1 MRHSSLPVLQPS
13 AVPAVGFSPS
23 LITRQPAESGPPAP
37 PSRQATAPPASSSP
51 SGDRGSL
58 PAATEPAEAPG
69 FSAAE
74 LAALA
79 AVARAVMPAS
89 AHGRGLPAAGLG
101 TAVRVA
107 GWLAE
112 LPPWMGSSYRRL
124 LQGLS
129 ALAWLRLHR
138 PLAELTDDQLQGLCA
153 ELNDRDFAVRSL
165 FRLLVTPLKLAYF
178 DDPEVYRRFG
188 AQYRST
194 PPSEPGAPATRPAAP
209 PELPRSARERTQHAS
224 ELPAGEVLECDAV
237 VIGSGAGGAVAAYE
251 LAAAGHAVILLEE
264 GEFFSR
270 SDFNGNAFQQQKL
283 LYREGGQ
290 TVALGNSL
298 ILLPV
303 GRAVGGTTVINSG
316 TCYRMPT
323 RVYSEWQEQHGL
335 HDFTPEALAEH
346 YERVEQ
352 TLGVSLAASHLLGGG
367 ANAVARGCEVLGYK
381 HAPLRRNAPDCDG
394 QGVCC
399 FGCPTDA
406 KRSTNVS
413 FVPMALQAGAS
424 LLTGAR
430 AERLVVEGGRV
441 VGVHVN
447 TKGPAGRGFT
457 VRARAVIVAC
467 GALMTPVF
475 LLSDPV
481 ARRALGR
488 SRTLG
493 ENLTIHPATGVV
505 AMHREPVRSFTS
517 IPQGYAIEEF
527 HREGLLM
534 EGVFL
539 PLDLMAASMTL
550 IGPEYMRF
558 MAAYDRLSSFGF
570 VVEDTG
576 RGSVRP
582 GPGGRPLIRYDV
594 HDNDLARLRRGIDII
609 ARVYQAAGIET
620 IYTGVHGHKVV
631 NGPEDLSR
639 LRRARLTARDF
650 ELSAYHPLG
659 TARMGA
665 DRRSSLVGP
674 DLQAHDLP
682 GLYVCDGSVLPT
694 SPAVNPQLTIMAVA
708 RRAARALADKLA

>member
-13 AVPAVGFSPS
+13 AVPAVGFSPPLLS
-23 LITRQPAESGPPAP
+23 RQPPESAPPAP
-37 PSRQATAPPASSSP
+37 PSHQATAPPAGATP
-51 SGDRGSL
+51 PGDRGTAAAAG
-58 PAATEPAEAPG
+58 PAAVPG

-112 LPPWMGSSYRRL
+112 LPPWMGSGYRRL
-124 LQGLS
+124 LQGLA

-138 PLAELTDDQLQGLCA
+138 PLTELTDEQLQRLCA
-153 ELNDRDFAVRSL
+153 ELHEKDFALRSL
-165 FRLLVTPLKLAYF
+165 LRLLVTPLKLAYF

-194 PPSEPGAPATRPAAP
+194 PPGEPGAPVARPAAP
-209 PELPRSARERTQHAS
+209 ADLPRPARERTQHAS
-224 ELPAGEVLECDAV
+224 EVPAGEVLECDTV

-270 SDFNGNAFQQQKL
+270 SDFGGNAFQQQKL
-283 LYREGGQ
+283 LYRQGGQ

-298 ILLPV
+298 ILIPV

-316 TCYRMPT
+316 TCYRMPA
-323 RVYSEWQEQHGL
+323 RVYGQWQDKHGL
-335 HDFTPEALAEH
+335 RDFTPESLAEH

-352 TLGVSLAASHLLGGG
+352 TLGVSPAASHLLGRG
-367 ANAVARGCEVLGYK
+367 ANAVARGCEALGYQ

-430 AERLVVEGGRV
+430 AERLVIEGGRA
-441 VGVHVN
+441 VGVRVN
-447 TKGPAGRGFT
+447 TKGSAGPGFT

-475 LLSDPV
+475 LLGDPA

-493 ENLTIHPATGVV
+493 ENLTIHPAAHVV

-539 PLDLMAASMTL
+539 PLDLMAASLTL
-550 IGPEYMRF
+550 IGPEYMRA

-570 VVEDTG
+570 VIEDTG
-576 RGSVRP
+576 SGSVRP

-609 ARVYQAAGIET
+609 SRVYQAAGIET
-620 IYTGVHGHKVV
+620 IYTGVHGHEVV
-631 NGPEDLSR
+631 RGPEDLSR

-665 DRRSSLVGP
+665 DRSRSLVGP

>member
-1 MRHSSLPVLQPS
+1 MRHSSLPVLQPP
-13 AVPAVGFSPS
+13 AVPAVGFSPP
-23 LITRQPAESGPPAP
+23 LLTRQPAESGPPAP
-37 PSRQATAPPASSSP
+37 PSHKASAPPAGAAP
-51 SGDRGSL
+51 PGDHGSL
-58 PAATEPAEAPG
+58 PSAAEPTEAPG

-74 LAALA
+74 LAMLA

-89 AHGRGLPAAGLG
+89 THGRGLPAAGMG

-107 GWLAE
+107 RWFAE
-112 LPPWMGSSYRRL
+112 LPPWMGSGYRRL
-124 LQGLS
+124 LQGLA

-138 PLAELTDDQLQGLCA
+138 PLAELTDDQLQGLCL
-153 ELNDRDFAVRSL
+153 ELNDRDFGLRNLLRV
-165 FRLLVTPLKLAYF
+165 LVTPLKLAYF
-178 DDPEVYRRFG
+178 DDPEVFHRFG
-188 AQYRST
+188 AQFRST
-194 PPSEPGAPATRPAAP
+194 PSGEPTARPAAP
-209 PELPRSARERTQHAS
+209 PDLPRPARERTQHAR

-270 SDFNGNAFQQQKL
+270 SDFSGNAFQQQKL

-323 RVYSEWQEQHGL
+323 RVYSQWQEEHGL
-335 HDFTPEALAEH
+335 YDYTPESLAEH

-352 TLGVSLAASHLLGGG
+352 TLGVSQAQSHLLGGG
-367 ANAVARGCEVLGYK
+367 ANAVARGCDALGYK

-430 AERLVVEGGRV
+430 AERLLIEGGRV
-441 VGVHVN
+441 TGVHVN
-447 TKGPAGRGFT
+447 TKGPPGGGFT

-475 LLSDPV
+475 LLGDPA

-493 ENLTIHPATGVV
+493 ENLTIHPAAHVL
-505 AMHREPVRSFTS
+505 AMHHEPVRSFTS

-539 PLDLMAASMTL
+539 PLDLMAASLTL
-550 IGPEYMRF
+550 VGPEYMHA
-558 MAAYDRLSSFGF
+558 MAAYDRMSIFGF

-594 HDNDLARLRRGIDII
+594 HDNDVARLRRGVDII
-609 ARVYQAAGIET
+609 SRVYQAAGVER
-620 IYTGVHGHKVV
+620 IYTGVRGHQVIR
-631 NGPEDLSR
+631 GPEDLSR

-665 DRRSSLVGP
+665 DRRHSLVGP

>member
-1 MRHSSLPVLQPS
+1 MSHASLPVLQPT
-13 AVPAVGFSPS
+13 ALPAVGFAPVP
-23 LITRQPAESGPPAP
+23 LARQPLGSESPARPGCAPPVPPDSSPAP
-37 PSRQATAPPASSSP
+37 PGGGGSGASAAAAP
-51 SGDRGSL
+51 
-58 PAATEPAEAPG
+58 TAPG

-74 LAALA
+74 LQALA
-79 AVARAVMPAS
+79 AVARAVMPATEY
-89 AHGRGLPAAGLG
+89 GRGLPAAGLG
-101 TAVRVA
+101 TAARVA
-107 GWLAE
+107 RWLAE
-112 LPPWMGSSYRRL
+112 LPPWMGAGYRRL

-129 ALAWLRLHR
+129 VLAWLRLHR
-138 PLAELTDDQLQGLCA
+138 SLPELSDEQLQHLCG
-153 ELNDRDFAVRSL
+153 ELNQKDFAVRGL
-165 FRLLVTPLKLAYF
+165 LRLLVTPLKLAYF

-188 AQYRST
+188 APYRST
-194 PPSEPGAPATRPAAP
+194 PPGDPAAQVARPASP
-209 PELPRSARERTQHAS
+209 PELPRAARERTQHAR
-224 ELPAGEVLECDAV
+224 EVPAGEVMECDTV

-270 SDFNGNAFQQQKL
+270 SDFGGTAFQQQRL

-303 GRAVGGTTVINSG
+303 GRAVGGTTLINSG
-316 TCYRMPT
+316 TCYRMPS
-323 RVYSEWQEQHGL
+323 RVLAKWQEQHGL
-335 HDFTPEALAEH
+335 HELTPGSLDEH
-346 YERVEQ
+346 YERIEQ
-352 TLGVSLAASHLLGGG
+352 TLGVSPAASHLLGGG
-367 ANAVARGCEVLGYK
+367 ANAIARGCTSLGYR
-381 HAPLRRNAPDCDG
+381 HAPLRRNAPECDG

-413 FVPMALQAGAS
+413 FVPMALQAGTS

-430 AERLVVEGGRV
+430 ADRLVIEDGRV
-441 VGVHVN
+441 VGVTVN
-447 TKGPAGRGFT
+447 SRQRGGFT

-475 LLSDPV
+475 LLGDPA

-488 SRTLG
+488 SGTLG
-493 ENLTIHPATGVV
+493 ENLTIHPAAHVV
-505 AMHREPVRSFTS
+505 ALHREPVRSFAS

-539 PLDLMAASMTL
+539 PLDLMAASLTL
-550 IGPEYMRF
+550 LGPEYMRA
-558 MAAYDRLSSFGF
+558 MAAYDRLSCFGF

-609 ARVYQAAGIET
+609 SRVYQAAGVET
-620 IYTGVHGHKVV
+620 IYTGVHGHEVV
-631 NGPEDLSR
+631 RGPADLSR
-639 LRRARLTARDF
+639 LRQARLTARDF

-665 DRRSSLVGP
+665 DRRRSIVGP